1 MAMHLGIQ
9 QDEKLTILDGPI
21 DPIRS
26 GNPCVFKGGPI
37 DVSDDAIAW
46 PFYVLSNST
55 IYIGENP
62 SLGNKLHNCGGDFPT
77 SVPLIQYSSCCKP
90 HNRQTGESAP

>member
-26 GNPCVFKGGPI
+26 GNPCIVRGPI
-37 DVSDDAIAW
+37 DDSDDAIAW
-46 PFYVLSNST
+46 PFYVVPNST
-55 IYIGENP
+55 VYIREKP
-62 SLGNKLHNCGGDFPT
+62 PLSNKLHNCGGDFPT
-77 SVPLIQYSSCCKP
+77 SEPLSFTI
-90 HNRQTGESAP
+90 HLV